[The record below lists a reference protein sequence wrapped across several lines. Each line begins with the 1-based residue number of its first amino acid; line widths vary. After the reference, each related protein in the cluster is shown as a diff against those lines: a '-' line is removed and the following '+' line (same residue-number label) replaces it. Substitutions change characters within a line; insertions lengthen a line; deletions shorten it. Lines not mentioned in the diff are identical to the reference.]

1 MKKIFYRRLEADNN
15 RKKLLQD
22 EFKKFLYS
30 GNYLPG
36 KMLRKFEQ
44 SIAKKVGKKYCIG
57 VSSGTTAIYLSLIAL
72 GIKKNDEIICPA
84 ISWIATANAI
94 KMTGATPIFAD
105 VERNRNISI
114 ESVKKLITSRTKAIL
129 TVHFTGLLS
138 PINELKKLAK
148 SKNIFLVEDTAQAFG
163 TFQKKK
169 MAGSFSDISTFSF
182 NPMKVLQGYGEAGAV
197 LTNSK
202 NISTKLKK
210 LRDLGLQT
218 NNREICDFISL
229 NYKMDELH
237 AYFLLINLKYYK
249 DDIKKRKKLIKSYQK
264 HLNGIVKNCEYNL
277 KVSNG
282 YDYQILVNNRDK
294 LMRYLQKKGIETR
307 LKHPLLMSE
316 QPIYKKQKKLR
327 RLPNAE
333 YIARHSISLPLHNYL
348 KDQNISFI
356 SKCIK
361 NFYKHEKKR

>member
-169 MAGSFSDISTFSF
+169 MERK
-182 NPMKVLQGYGEAGAV
+182 M
-197 LTNSK
+197 SK
-202 NISTKLKK
+202 N
-210 LRDLGLQT
+210 
-218 NNREICDFISL
+218 
-229 NYKMDELH
+229 
-237 AYFLLINLKYYK
+237 
-249 DDIKKRKKLIKSYQK
+249 
-264 HLNGIVKNCEYNL
+264 V
-277 KVSNG
+277 
-282 YDYQILVNNRDK
+282 
-294 LMRYLQKKGIETR
+294 
-307 LKHPLLMSE
+307 
-316 QPIYKKQKKLR
+316 
-327 RLPNAE
+327 
-333 YIARHSISLPLHNYL
+333 
-348 KDQNISFI
+348 
-356 SKCIK
+356 
-361 NFYKHEKKR
+361 